1 MTPDETTR
9 IFKMLG
15 DIKGLLLG
23 TYEKPEGVVSKVEKH
38 DKWIEKQKKSREGL
52 ANYTYKFIIMLA
64 LTYIAIS
71 IGVK

>member
-1 MTPDETTR
+1 MSDMETILKR
-9 IFKMLG
+9 LN
-15 DIKGLLLG
+15 DIRDLLLG
-23 TYEKPEGVVSKVEKH
+23 TYDKKGMISKVDDH
-38 DKWIEKQKKSREGL
+38 DHWIKKQRRSREGL